1 MIILH
6 VTDLH
11 FNQRWYDW
19 LSDRAPAHDVL
30 VLSGDLLD
38 LANATPA
45 ARQAAWISDWAQ
57 GISTPLC
64 VCSGNHDLEWDSAL
78 ERWRPALWLRELAGP
93 TRWTDGQ
100 AGTID
105 GLRFLSIGCATRPK
119 GGEADVWVVHAP
131 PVGVLT
137 GRRIGG
143 RDGGDPELA
152 ARVARFA
159 PQIVC
164 SGHVHDPT
172 HWCARAG
179 GTLYLNP
186 GHTADALAPNHI
198 LIDTDQMH
206 ARGVIGCRVAET
218 VAGPTGRE
226 LASPAAAVPG

>member
-19 LSDRAPAHDVL
+19 LSRHAPAHDIL
-30 VLSGDLLD
+30 VISGDLLD
-38 LANATPA
+38 LANPTPA
-45 ARQAAWISDWAQ
+45 ARQAAWVTGWAQ
-57 GISTPLC
+57 GLSTPLC
-64 VCSGNHDLEWDSAL
+64 VCSGNHDLEWDSGL
-78 ERWRPALWLRELAGP
+78 ERWRPALWLRELAAP
-93 TRWTDGQ
+93 TRWIDGQ
-100 AGTID
+100 GGTLG

-119 GGEADVWVVHAP
+119 GGAADVWVVHAP

-137 GRRIGG
+137 ARRISG

-152 ARVARFA
+152 ARVARFS

-172 HWCARAG
+172 HWCSRSA

-186 GHTADALAPNHI
+186 GYSAHASIPNHV

-206 ARGVIGCRVAET
+206 ARGIIGCRVADTTAERVERT
-218 VAGPTGRE
+218 S
-226 LASPAAAVPG
+226 ASPAAVPG